1 MMTSRSEYRLL
12 LRQDNADERLVPIGV
27 RVGLNSPERGE
38 KVRKKYEAVQAEIDR
53 TASVGVAPSD
63 KLNGFLAGK
72 NSTPL
77 KAGCKLIDLL
87 RRPELSY
94 ADLAMFDPKRPELP
108 AVIREQVEIRVK
120 YAGYIERQMRDVE
133 QYRKLQSRP
142 LPLDLDYNEVDSL
155 RLEARQ
161 KLNAVKPLNF
171 GQAARI
177 SGVSP
182 ADITALMIY
191 IETHKKGGKGMTER
205 ELLTAGLRELGV
217 AECPSAADN
226 LQRYSEIL
234 REKNKVMNL
243 TAITDPTEIV
253 TRHFLDC
260 AALAPYMPQDG
271 RVLDVG
277 TGAGFP
283 GMPLAILCPQTEFV
297 LLDALRKRIDF
308 LNEVITE
315 LGLTNVTAVHARAE
329 DYARDNRGTFDLAVS
344 RAVADLRV
352 LSELALPMVKV
363 GGAFLAMKAEDC
375 TEEVETAANARMVL
389 GAPDAEVLHYTVPF
403 DEVSRAIVRLQKTQE
418 TPEKYPRRFKKIQTS
433 PL

>member
-1 MMTSRSEYRLL
+1 MARDQGPDVVLNPQQMNILIPTVSSESVEALVFDLGGVLLDVQLQRTLRAFEALDIRGLGAAEVIDGNRACFRDLELGLITQEEFAEAVRRTFPAVAAIPDEQLLEAWNAMLMPFDVQREMLRSVKGLENAEIMRPAYAIEYDCIDPLELRPTLETKKVPGLYGAGQFCGSSGYEEAAAQGLVAGINAALKIKGEEPLVLDRADGYIGTLIDDLVTRGTSEPYRMMTSRSEYRLL

-94 ADLAMFDPKRPELP
+94 ADLAMFDPERPELP

-191 IETHKKGGKGMTER
+191 IETHKKE
-205 ELLTAGLRELGV
+205 
-217 AECPSAADN
+217 
-226 LQRYSEIL
+226 
-234 REKNKVMNL
+234 EK
-243 TAITDPTEIV
+243 A
-253 TRHFLDC
+253 
-260 AALAPYMPQDG
+260 
-271 RVLDVG
+271 
-277 TGAGFP
+277 
-283 GMPLAILCPQTEFV
+283 
-297 LLDALRKRIDF
+297 
-308 LNEVITE
+308 
-315 LGLTNVTAVHARAE
+315 
-329 DYARDNRGTFDLAVS
+329 
-344 RAVADLRV
+344 
-352 LSELALPMVKV
+352 
-363 GGAFLAMKAEDC
+363 
-375 TEEVETAANARMVL
+375 
-389 GAPDAEVLHYTVPF
+389 
-403 DEVSRAIVRLQKTQE
+403 
-418 TPEKYPRRFKKIQTS
+418 
-433 PL
+433 

>member
-1 MMTSRSEYRLL
+1 MVRFADKPRHQLFLEPMGLDTEEVYVQGFSSSMPFDVQREMLRSVKGLENAEIMRPAYAIEYDCIDPLELRPTLETKKVPGLYGAGQFCGSSGYEEAAAQGLVAGINAALKIKGEEPLVLDRADGYIGTLIDDLVTRGTSEPYRMMTSRSEYRLL

-27 RVGLNSPERGE
+27 RVGLNPPERGE

-53 TASVGVAPSD
+53 TASVGVAPTD

-94 ADLAMFDPKRPELP
+94 ADLAMFDPERPELP

-191 IETHKKGGKGMTER
+191 IETHKKE
-205 ELLTAGLRELGV
+205 
-217 AECPSAADN
+217 
-226 LQRYSEIL
+226 
-234 REKNKVMNL
+234 EK
-243 TAITDPTEIV
+243 A
-253 TRHFLDC
+253 
-260 AALAPYMPQDG
+260 
-271 RVLDVG
+271 
-277 TGAGFP
+277 
-283 GMPLAILCPQTEFV
+283 
-297 LLDALRKRIDF
+297 
-308 LNEVITE
+308 
-315 LGLTNVTAVHARAE
+315 
-329 DYARDNRGTFDLAVS
+329 
-344 RAVADLRV
+344 
-352 LSELALPMVKV
+352 
-363 GGAFLAMKAEDC
+363 
-375 TEEVETAANARMVL
+375 
-389 GAPDAEVLHYTVPF
+389 
-403 DEVSRAIVRLQKTQE
+403 
-418 TPEKYPRRFKKIQTS
+418 
-433 PL
+433 

>member
-1 MMTSRSEYRLL
+1 
-12 LRQDNADERLVPIGV
+12 
-27 RVGLNSPERGE
+27 
-38 KVRKKYEAVQAEIDR
+38 
-53 TASVGVAPSD
+53 
-63 KLNGFLAGK
+63 
-72 NSTPL
+72 
-77 KAGCKLIDLL
+77 
-87 RRPELSY
+87 
-94 ADLAMFDPKRPELP
+94 
-108 AVIREQVEIRVK
+108 
-120 YAGYIERQMRDVE
+120 
-133 QYRKLQSRP
+133 
-142 LPLDLDYNEVDSL
+142 
-155 RLEARQ
+155 
-161 KLNAVKPLNF
+161 
-171 GQAARI
+171 
-177 SGVSP
+177 
-182 ADITALMIY
+182 
-191 IETHKKGGKGMTER
+191 MTER

-260 AALAPYMPQDG
+260 AALALYMPQDG

-375 TEEVETAANARMVL
+375 TEEVETAANARTVL

>member
-1 MMTSRSEYRLL
+1 M
-12 LRQDNADERLVPIGV
+12 
-27 RVGLNSPERGE
+27 
-38 KVRKKYEAVQAEIDR
+38 RKKYEAVQAEIDR
-53 TASVGVAPSD
+53 IASVGVAPSD

-94 ADLAMFDPKRPELP
+94 ADLAMFDPERPELP

-191 IETHKKGGKGMTER
+191 IETHKRRKRHDRTR
-205 ELLTAGLRELGV
+205 ALIAGLRELGV

-226 LQRYSEIL
+226 LLRYSEIL

-308 LNEVITE
+308 LNEVIAE

-375 TEEVETAANARMVL
+375 TEEVETAANARTVL

-403 DEVSRAIVRLQKTQE
+403 DEVSRASCACRKRRKHRKSIRAASRKYRLRRCKSG
-418 TPEKYPRRFKKIQTS
+418 EKYTES
-433 PL
+433 TPLYGKLQRVFFVRK